1 MDESEGNKSDFDDS
15 SNSASIS
22 FIPESATNTPQTSH
36 YLKDFKDVSVSKTPS
51 FQLEPQLLSG
61 KNSPILDLKK
71 PEGSVKRIT
80 PLKVHRS
87 YIQEDS
93 SFVKAMANSLIIT
106 PETSPRNEQIPLE
119 TNASEHA
126 SSDEEEDGSPVRF
139 VKKKAVKRIYSDSDE
154 SDAES
159 YMRNEDLCSIENKSF
174 QEHLKSL
181 SSEEEEEQNYSE
193 NGDSKKEQDVLSNH
207 SNEEQFDSDD
217 GEDEEEVLSNHSED
231 SLSGSDS
238 DSEDEEENDLEQT
251 FATCKDKTDSNS
263 DYDESSENLDDSS
276 GSDESGSLFNED
288 D

>member
-159 YMRNEDLCSIENKSF
+159 YTRNEDRCSIENKSF
-174 QEHLKSL
+174 EEHLKSL
-181 SSEEEEEQNYSE
+181 SSEEEEQNYSE

-217 GEDEEEVLSNHSED
+217 GKDEEEILSNHSED

-263 DYDESSENLDDSS
+263 DYDESSDNSDDSS